1 MLRSSVVFD
10 FLSKGIR
17 KERVPKRLALVCLC
31 PVLFLPVSPVVCC
44 PVTLAGAGLLGA
56 GLVLLLPT
64 TTLSAVGSGF
74 GGVGLGSGKGGGGAG
89 LLKKH
94 IISYLFDFIAFLAAA
109 AF

>member
-1 MLRSSVVFD
+1 MLFGG
-10 FLSKGIR
+10 LIKGIR
-17 KERVPKRLALVCLC
+17 KDRVPKRLALCCLC

-44 PVTLAGAGLLGA
+44 PVTLAGAGLFGA

-64 TTLSAVGSGF
+64 TTLSAVGAGF

-94 IISYLFDFIAFLAAA
+94 IMQLLFYDL
-109 AF
+109 

>member
-10 FLSKGIR
+10 FFSKGIR

-44 PVTLAGAGLLGA
+44 PVTLVGAGRLGA

-74 GGVGLGSGKGGGGAG
+74 GGVGLGSGKGGGDG
-89 LLKKH
+89 LLPKH
-94 IISYLFDFIAFLAAA
+94 IMQLLFYDQ
-109 AF
+109 

>member
-1 MLRSSVVFD
+1 MLRSSVLFD
-10 FLSKGIR
+10 LLSKGIR

-44 PVTLAGAGLLGA
+44 PLTLVGAGLLGA

-74 GGVGLGSGKGGGGAG
+74 GGVGLGSGKGGGDG
-89 LLKKH
+89 LLPKH
-94 IISYLFDFIAFLAAA
+94 IINYLFDFIAFLAAA
-109 AF
+109 IF